1 MGVPVQL
8 FNQGRSGA
16 GRGESNPQGPKGVAL
31 ARPVGEEL
39 RSGFVYAI
47 LLKSAIHRHNP
58 DPNLRK

>member
-1 MGVPVQL
+1 MGAPVQL
-8 FNQGRSGA
+8 LNQGRSWC
-16 GRGESNPQGPKGVAL
+16 REGESNPHGPNGVAL

-47 LLKSAIHRHNP
+47 LLKSVIHRHNL